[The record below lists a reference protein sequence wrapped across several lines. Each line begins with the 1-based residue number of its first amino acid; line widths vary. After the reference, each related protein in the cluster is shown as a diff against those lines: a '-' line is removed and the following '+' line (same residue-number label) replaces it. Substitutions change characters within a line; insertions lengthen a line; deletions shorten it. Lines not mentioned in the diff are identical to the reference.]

1 MITRRYYLAY
11 GMNTNLAQM
20 ALRCPA
26 AKSLGPVKLKDH
38 KLAFKLFCDAV
49 VSEGDSMDCVLW
61 TITDRCEAALDRLEG
76 YPDFYGKKEVT
87 VFYQSKPIKAMIY
100 YMTDFYKSSL
110 PSEHYL
116 KTVTEGYLD
125 HNMNLEQIYHAIDEV
140 TEYEHNTW

>member
-26 AKSLGPVKLKDH
+26 AKSLGPVKLKGH

-49 VSEGDSMDCVLW
+49 ISEGDSMDCVLW
-61 TITDRCEAALDRLEG
+61 TITDGCESALDRLEG

-87 VFYQSKPIKAMIY
+87 VLYRGKPIKAMIY

-140 TEYEHNTW
+140 TEYEYNNW